1 MRCAAIATGLALL
14 VGASACGSGPDPA
27 STSTSTS
34 TPSAPQESP
43 MADAIVLK
51 QNLPT
56 KVDGTRVVA
65 FCSDA
70 TVMGGAMGDVG
81 CRVVVEAYHRAMIEQ
96 VPIIGLSAFSDP
108 LGDGGGPDSFRWS
121 AYLRKPIDMDELE
134 RLLATTLNQAETA

>member
-81 CRVVVEAYHRAMIEQ
+81 CRVVVDNVTDDGAGLQTPDGRVSVDLDGTVELDGRSYTVVET
-96 VPIIGLSAFSDP
+96 VPHSDEREGTRP
-108 LGDGGGPDSFRWS
+108 NGWVS
-121 AYLRKPIDMDELE
+121 LR
-134 RLLATTLNQAETA
+134 RR

>member
-1 MRCAAIATGLALL
+1 MRCAAVVTGLALL

-27 STSTSTS
+27 STTTSTS

-65 FCSDA
+65 YNVTDDGAGLQTPDGRVSVDLDG
-70 TVMGGAMGDVG
+70 TVELDG
-81 CRVVVEAYHRAMIEQ
+81 RSYTVVET
-96 VPIIGLSAFSDP
+96 VPHSDEREGTRP
-108 LGDGGGPDSFRWS
+108 NGWVS
-121 AYLRKPIDMDELE
+121 LR
-134 RLLATTLNQAETA
+134 RR